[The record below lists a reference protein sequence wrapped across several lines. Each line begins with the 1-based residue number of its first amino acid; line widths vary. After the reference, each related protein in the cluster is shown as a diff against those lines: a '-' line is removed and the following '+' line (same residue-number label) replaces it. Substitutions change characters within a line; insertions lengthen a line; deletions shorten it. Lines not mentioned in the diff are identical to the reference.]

1 MSTKQQLL
9 EILEENRGFAVSG
22 EAVARSLNI
31 SRAAVSKAVRTL
43 RDEGYLIHSATNR
56 GYILDNSSDVVC
68 TEALDKLL
76 DDDLK
81 GKLTVLNETE
91 STNILAKK
99 AAIDGCA
106 AGTCFVALRQTGGK
120 GRRGKAF
127 FSPDGGLYISIV
139 LRPELCAEDSVNITT
154 CAAVAVC
161 RAIETVCEKQTQI
174 KWVNDVFY
182 NGKKLCGILT
192 EASADLESGGLEYAV
207 LGIGI
212 NFCHRSADFPPE
224 LQNIATA
231 LYEQTPP
238 DNLRT
243 RLAAEVINNVWRL
256 EKNPSAEDVLRQYK
270 ALSFI
275 LGKQI
280 QVLTNPP
287 KNAVAIDINNKGNL
301 IVRYDNG
308 DEGIINSGEV
318 SILPVKR

>member
-1 MSTKQQLL
+1 MTTKQQVLT
-9 EILEENRGFAVSG
+9 ILEENRGKAVSG
-22 EAVARSLNI
+22 EAIAQSLNI
-31 SRAAVSKAVRTL
+31 SRAAVSKAVRAL
-43 RDEGYLIHSATNR
+43 RGEGYLIHSATNR
-56 GYILDNSSDVVC
+56 GYIMDNFSDVVSLGSLN
-68 TEALDKLL
+68 ALL
-76 DDDLK
+76 DAELQ
-81 GKLTVLNETE
+81 GRLCVLSETE

-99 AAIDGCA
+99 AAIEGCA
-106 AGTCFVALRQTGGK
+106 AGSCFVALRQTGGK

-207 LGIGI
+207 VGIGI
-212 NFCHRSADFPPE
+212 NFCHRQEDFPPE
-224 LQNIATA
+224 LQSIATA

-256 EKNPSAEDVLRQYK
+256 EKNPAAEEILRRYK
-270 ALSFI
+270 ELSFI
-275 LGKQI
+275 LGKKI
-280 QVLTNPP
+280 QVLSSPP
-287 KNAVAIDINNKGNL
+287 KNAVALDINSKGNL
-301 IVRYDNG
+301 IVRYEDG
-308 DEGIINSGEV
+308 ADGVINSGEV
-318 SILPVKR
+318 SILPVK